1 MATVVEYS
9 AHKRAINAYPT
20 KIVSPTSPG
29 TCCPSSAEQVGD
41 GHEDHGWPFVYRR
54 CAVCGFTVRR
64 FASREEVLEGMR
76 IWKKQGQAIPT
87 PDAA

>member
-29 TCCPSSAEQVGD
+29 PCCLSSTEQVGD
-41 GHEDHGWPFVYRR
+41 THKDHGWPFVYRR

-64 FASREEVLEGMR
+64 FASREEVLVEMW
-76 IWKKQGQAIPT
+76 IWKKQGEVIPT
-87 PDAA
+87 SYAA

>member
-29 TCCPSSAEQVGD
+29 PCCLSSTKQVGD
-41 GHEDHGWPFVYRR
+41 AHEDRGWPFVYRR
-54 CAVCGFTVRR
+54 CAVCGFTMRR
-64 FASREEVLEGMR
+64 FASRDGLLEERRVWR
-76 IWKKQGQAIPT
+76 TQGKAVSA

>member
-9 AHKRAINAYPT
+9 AHKRAINAYPI

-29 TCCPSSAEQVGD
+29 PCCLSSVEQLGD
-41 GHEDHGWPFVYRR
+41 AHEDRGWPFVYRR
-54 CAVCGFTVRR
+54 CTVCGFTVRR
-64 FASREEVLEGMR
+64 FASREGVLEEMR

-87 PDAA
+87 PNAA